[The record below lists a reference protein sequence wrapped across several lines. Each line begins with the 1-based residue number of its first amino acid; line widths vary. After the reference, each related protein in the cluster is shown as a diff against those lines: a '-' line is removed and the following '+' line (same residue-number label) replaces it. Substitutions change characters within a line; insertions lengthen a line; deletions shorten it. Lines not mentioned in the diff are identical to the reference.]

1 MRMKRWSAVTLAGCL
16 LAASLVSSPPA
27 SAAQPSPQ
35 ATVETFHEILLNVAD
50 GATESSAQQRYDR
63 LAPAIE
69 RAFDTALMA
78 RIAGGTAWQ
87 KADAEARARLEA
99 ALLRFSA
106 AYYASQFEG
115 SDMRFA
121 VDGVGD
127 GPGKT
132 KLVNTKLIVPNRE
145 AVKMVYVMREDAE
158 SGNWRIVDV
167 LLDGGISQLAQRR
180 SEYHRIATSE
190 GAPGLAKALN
200 EKADQLLSRH

>member
-1 MRMKRWSAVTLAGCL
+1 MKHWSAIPLAGCL
-16 LAASLVSSPPA
+16 LAASLTSIPPA

-35 ATVETFHEILLNVAD
+35 ATVENFHETLLKIAD
-50 GATESSAQQRYDR
+50 GSTESSAQQRYDR
-63 LAPAIE
+63 LAPAVE
-69 RAFDTALMA
+69 RAFDTELMA

-115 SDMRFA
+115 SDLRFA
-121 VDGVGD
+121 TEGVGE

-132 KLVNTKLIVPNRE
+132 KLVNTTLVVPNRE
-145 AVKMVYVMREDAE
+145 TVKMVYVMREDTE

-180 SEYHRIATSE
+180 SEYHRIATSK

>member
-1 MRMKRWSAVTLAGCL
+1 MKRWSAVTLAGCL
-16 LAASLVSSPPA
+16 MAASLGPISPA
-27 SAAQPSPQ
+27 SAAQPSPL
-35 ATVETFHEILLNVAD
+35 ATVETFHDALLKVAD
-50 GATESSAQQRYDR
+50 GSTESSVQQRYDR

-87 KADAEARARLEA
+87 KADPEARARLEA

-115 SDMRFA
+115 SDLRFA
-121 VDGVGD
+121 VEGVGD

-132 KLVNTKLIVPNRE
+132 KLVDTKLIPPNRE
-145 AVKMVYVMREDAE
+145 AVKMVYVMREDTKG
-158 SGNWRIVDV
+158 GNWRIVDV